1 MTINPKYKRTGKS
14 NPFQKHEFILDT
26 ADTIFLA
33 NYFIG
38 YFGVADYASQLMKLQ
53 KRSDLEKRKLW
64 ENYKNPFKSEDVI
77 DKNKDFGINVYC
89 CGQSND
95 QRKKEPEYMKLLHLT
110 SSHIN
115 YGGWRCFDYLVCLTH
130 EHQSCKIINSPPP
143 FDEFVLG
150 FITLDS
156 GVLNN
161 KPIQEYLGQGKLM
174 SDFVN
179 AHIVNAKT
187 IIPTQPFGSL
197 LRGGKLIS
205 LIAQS
210 NELRDHFNQQ
220 YGANVVLFYTTS
232 LYGSTKSRSQ
242 YDQLNRYLTYI
253 GKTQG
258 SHLLRMKEPH
268 CSNIIQWLDDR
279 GISKY
284 NFLGNGSSKADK
296 TFTSLHK
303 YLEDCLRGRQSD
315 PTVKQLYQRFK
326 YEMKQLEEVKTE
338 RKRCYVST
346 YGMECWDDNL
356 IGLEREVKEQNN
368 LEFIFNYWKNKV
380 FKKKDWGLRKYREI
394 LDNPIKLKYD
404 LLNDKLKEPD
414 FQIVR

>member
-1 MTINPKYKRTGKS
+1 MSINPKYKRTGKF
-14 NPFQKHEFILDT
+14 NPYTKHEFFLDT

-64 ENYKNPFKSEDVI
+64 GKFKNPFKSEDVI
-77 DKNKDFGINVYC
+77 DARKEWGINVYC

-95 QRKKEPEYMKLLHLT
+95 QRKKEPDYIKLLHLT

-130 EHQSCKIINSPPP
+130 EHNTCKLIKSPPP
-143 FDEFVLG
+143 YDEFVLG

-161 KPIQEYLGQGKLM
+161 KPIQEFLGQGKLM

-197 LRGGKLIS
+197 LRGGKLIT

-210 NELRDHFNQQ
+210 NELRDHFNEQ
-220 YGANVVLFYTTS
+220 YGANVILFYTTS
-232 LYGSTKSRSQ
+232 LYGTTKSTSQ
-242 YDQLNRYLTYI
+242 YEQLNRYVNYI
-253 GKTQG
+253 GNTQG

-268 CSNIIQWLDDR
+268 KSNIIQWLDQR

-284 NFLGNGSSKADK
+284 NFLGSGSSKADK
-296 TFTSLHK
+296 SFTAIHK
-303 YLEDCLRGRQSD
+303 YLEDCLRRKQGD
-315 PTVKQLYQRFK
+315 PTCKELYQKFK

-338 RKRCYVST
+338 KKRCYVST
-346 YGMECWDDNL
+346 YGLEHWDDNL
-356 IGLEREVKEQNN
+356 INPEREVKEDNN
-368 LEFIFNYWKNKV
+368 LENV
-380 FKKKDWGLRKYREI
+380 FKYWRTKVWKGDWGMRKYREI
-394 LDNPIKLKYD
+394 LNNPINLSYE
-404 LLNDKLKEPD
+404 LLNEKLKESA
-414 FQIVR
+414 FKIVR